1 MNCARHLANHGAK
14 VVVFAPSFMR
24 MNPALETEL
33 KLLESTTAT
42 RTTSTKGEQH
52 FFYLQVKLCVCI
64 IFSVPLAVRMANNN
78 LEGGEEE
85 KNLSFFL
92 LKESVSEL
100 FQILSAFLCSILAK
114 NEIISFFFFI
124 E

>member
-52 FFYLQVKLCVCI
+52 FYLQAKLCVCI

-78 LEGGEEE
+78 LDEIF
-85 KNLSFFL
+85 LFVFFCFI
-92 LKESVSEL
+92 KESVSEL

-114 NEIISFFFFI
+114 NEIISFFFFFFI

>member
-1 MNCARHLANHGAK
+1 
-14 VVVFAPSFMR
+14 
-24 MNPALETEL
+24 
-33 KLLESTTAT
+33 
-42 RTTSTKGEQH
+42 
-52 FFYLQVKLCVCI
+52 
-64 IFSVPLAVRMANNN
+64 MANNN

-92 LKESVSEL
+92 LKKSVSEL

-114 NEIISFFFFI
+114 NEIISFFFFFFFI